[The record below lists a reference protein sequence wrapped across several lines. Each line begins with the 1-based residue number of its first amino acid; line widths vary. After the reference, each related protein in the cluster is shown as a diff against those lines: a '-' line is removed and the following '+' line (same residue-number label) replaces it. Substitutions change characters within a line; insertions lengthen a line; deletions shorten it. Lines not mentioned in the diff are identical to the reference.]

1 MSTPVNPKVSAAAL
15 ASAVAGA
22 VIWALGAYVFKGAV
36 PEAVSI
42 LIVTVATFAA
52 GYFKSDALS

>member
-1 MSTPVNPKVSAAAL
+1 MSTTVNPKVSAAAL

-22 VIWALGAYVFKGAV
+22 VIWALGAYAFDGAV

-42 LIVTVATFAA
+42 LIVTLATFAA
-52 GYFKSDALS
+52 GYFKSE